1 MPNYKPPYLSVIIP
15 CFNESENLKRGVLNE
30 VYGFLEKQKFTW
42 ELIVSDDE
50 STDDSWKLVEKLT
63 VGKKN
68 VIHLQNKHGGKPFA
82 VRSGLEKAK
91 GEWVLFT
98 DMDQA
103 TPIDQLKKLLP
114 YFGGDD
120 IIIGSRGMTRKNFP
134 FYRKLASFVFLNFR
148 RFLLLSNTKDTQCGF
163 KAFRRKVALDLFP
176 RLQVFQVKT
185 KIYGWRVSAYDVEM
199 LFIGQKRGYKIAEVP
214 VFWEDVDIAKGKQR
228 NFLKESKEMFKEV
241 LRVRLNDLKG
251 LYD

>member
-1 MPNYKPPYLSVIIP
+1 MLSYKPPYLSVIIP

-30 VYGFLEKQKFTW
+30 VCGFLEKQKFTW

-50 STDDSWKLVEKLT
+50 STDDSWKLVEKFT
-63 VGKKN
+63 SGKKN
-68 VIHLQNKHGGKPFA
+68 VVHLQNKHGGKPFA

-91 GEWVLFT
+91 GQWVLFT

-103 TPIDQLKKLLP
+103 TPIDQLTKLLP
-114 YFGGDD
+114 FFESDD
-120 IIIGSRGMTRKNFP
+120 IVIGSRGMTRKNFP
-134 FYRKLASFVFLNFR
+134 FYRKLASFAFLNFR
-148 RFLLLSNTKDTQCGF
+148 RLLLLPNIKDTQCGF

-176 RLQVFQVKT
+176 RLQVFQAKT
-185 KIYGWRVSAYDVEM
+185 KVYGWRVSAYDVEM
-199 LFIGQKRGYKIAEVP
+199 LFIGQKKGYKIAEVP

-228 NFLKESKEMFKEV
+228 NFLKESKDMFKEV

-251 LYD
+251 LYG